1 MWEQTPWPL
10 HVEPWPTKAD
20 DTWPGQLGQPVTTPP
35 DITKRLVDKM
45 SGRSL
50 CQLAAEERKNSWVLV
65 SGETDRQTVLDWD
78 TQTDRQ
84 SPSASLRSERASRRI
99 PTISDISDHL

>member
-45 SGRSL
+45 SGRSQ
-50 CQLAAEERKNSWVLV
+50 CQLAAEERKNSWVLRLRGDRQTD
-65 SGETDRQTVLDWD
+65 SFRLGHTDRQTVTLSI
-78 TQTDRQ
+78 TSVGARLTAY
-84 SPSASLRSERASRRI
+84 PN
-99 PTISDISDHL
+99 HL